1 MTRKELF
8 ILIAFFVFIGPR
20 PSDFYLLNNKYFIGL
35 APIIVISLIGYC
47 MREDIILTDYNKIL
61 KSRQNV
67 MAYFNCFQFSIYAQA
82 ATSIIF
88 GTSVG
93 AYDGILDSFAIM
105 PVYAVIIAPIAEE
118 IVYRKIIFSF
128 LSKFMNFWIASSI
141 SSTIFA
147 LGHFNLNRFI
157 GYFITGMIF
166 CYFYKKSQSILPM
179 MAAHSSINFISLL
192 VTTLRG

>member
-1 MTRKELF
+1 MRIKEVL

-20 PSDFYLLNNKYFIGL
+20 PADFYLLDNKYFIGF
-35 APIIVISLIGYC
+35 APIIVMGVVWFC
-47 MREDIILTDYNKIL
+47 MKEEILSADYNKIL
-61 KSRQNV
+61 KNRQNV
-67 MAYFNCFQFSIYAQA
+67 SAFFNSFQYSIYAQA
-82 ATSIIF
+82 ASSIIF

-93 AYDGILDSFAIM
+93 AYDSILGSFAIM

-128 LSKFMNFWIASSI
+128 LSKYMNFWVASGISSI
-141 SSTIFA
+141 IYA

-166 CYFYKKSQSILPM
+166 CYFYKKSQSILPTI
-179 MAAHSSINFISLL
+179 AAHCSINFVSLL
-192 VTTLRG
+192 VSTLRG